1 MNEISY
7 SCQLEGDGCEKYQE
21 NVQEKVK
28 STEKKY
34 LWSKPQLTH
43 PLNPQP
49 PASMPNKTYRLRF
62 KGL

>member
-1 MNEISY
+1 MYEISY

-34 LWSKPQLTH
+34 LW
-43 PLNPQP
+43 
-49 PASMPNKTYRLRF
+49 RLQQE
-62 KGL
+62 LSTPWEEVS